1 MRKVETKI
9 KKKRFSNE
17 IDEQETLERQDI
29 KTRKIDEHNIRTEP
43 IKDTTNR
50 EIEEL
55 RIERIN
61 KINQNKKNKNSNEIT
76 KDGNKN

>member
-29 KTRKIDEHNIRTEP
+29 KTRKIDEHKIRTEP

-61 KINQNKKNKNSNEIT
+61 EINQNKKNKNSNEIT
-76 KDGNKN
+76 KDENKN